1 MSRTRQLLGNEDE
14 KINIASRIGQVIP
27 VDCNPC
33 QPPAYHAKHV
43 FQRALLE
50 ANGLIVAGQTAACMR
65 MSHTESNHCPHIG
78 DKPEVVPKR
87 PCRQGWGGSSG
98 WTQGAGAD
106 AAYIKVVVGRQSC

>member
-1 MSRTRQLLGNEDE
+1 M
-14 KINIASRIGQVIP
+14 
-27 VDCNPC
+27 
-33 QPPAYHAKHV
+33 
-43 FQRALLE
+43 LE

-65 MSHTESNHCPHIG
+65 LSYTESNHCPHIG

-106 AAYIKVVVGRQSC
+106 AAYLFELQEAGRFETQEKDRPGRERAQSDCSSFLRSEGYGRVTHAI